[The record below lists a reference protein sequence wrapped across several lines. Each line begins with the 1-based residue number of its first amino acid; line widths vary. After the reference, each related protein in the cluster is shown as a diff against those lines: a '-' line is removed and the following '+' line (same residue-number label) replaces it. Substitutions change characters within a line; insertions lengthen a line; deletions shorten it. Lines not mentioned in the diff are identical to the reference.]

1 MGNFTIREDKMR
13 TKTTVIIVISVMVA
27 IILSFIGLGVWLFP
41 MLTSFDVE
49 ESITDVK
56 EYKGREM
63 LVENTDEETR
73 SLFMIFP
80 ELEYN
85 SLNIEEYFYE
95 KAVGLFGTTYEV
107 MLSYTLDDVEY
118 EKEVKRI
125 SEITLTQ
132 NEQTHKVTYTTEGFK
147 YPAYVTVFE
156 PESIYEYALIDED
169 NNRIICV
176 FSQYTTENIDK
187 INEDYLS
194 INFTAD
200 NMLDGVD
207 NIYYFEFEYLGTK
220 NYEKYGE

>member
-1 MGNFTIREDKMR
+1 MK
-13 TKTTVIIVISVMVA
+13 TKTTVIIVISVIVA
-27 IILSFIGLGVWLFP
+27 IILSFIGLGIWLFP

-49 ESITDVK
+49 ETITDVK

-80 ELEYN
+80 ELEY
-85 SLNIEEYFYE
+85 SSIGIESYFYE
-95 KAVGLFGTTYEV
+95 KAIGLFGTTYEV
-107 MLSYTLDDVEY
+107 VLSYTLDEDDY
-118 EKEVKRI
+118 EKEVQRMKDI
-125 SEITLTQ
+125 SLTQ
-132 NEQTHKVTYTTEGFK
+132 NGETHIVTYTTEGFK

-156 PESIYEYALIDED
+156 SESIYEYALIDED

-187 INEDYLS
+187 INEDYLP

-200 NMLDGVD
+200 YMMDGID
-207 NIYYFEFEYLGTK
+207 NIYYFEWEYLGTK
-220 NYEKYGE
+220 TYEKYSE